1 MATKKFRIPRED
13 ISVKSQARIKWHW
26 VASLSLMMVSFSPS
40 VRANDDIVAERLTR
54 GEVNWTDKVII
65 ATGSGAP
72 DMKKSN
78 VAAIRQAAERA
89 ATVAALGNLLE
100 ALKGVRIT
108 GTEMAETKLEQAQIK
123 TQVEGIVR
131 NCKTTDT
138 RYFSDY
144 GVDVVLKC
152 PLDGG
157 LAMVLAPPKGQ
168 KAFKTAGKRVYTG
181 LIVDAVGLKA
191 KPALAF
197 RILKADGSGFYERE
211 IVKPNYF
218 RTHGT
223 SSYSRSIEGA
233 KKSAKIGDNPLVVRA
248 SGLDVNGTDLR
259 LSDEDLQR
267 LQGENLWFLL
277 EGRVIVATDGP

>member
-1 MATKKFRIPRED
+1 MSKR
-13 ISVKSQARIKWHW
+13 ARDFEFHAKLGL
-26 VASLSLMMVSFSPS
+26 VGCLSLCLVSLSPVVYAEDDVVS
-40 VRANDDIVAERLTR
+40 ERLNR
-54 GEVNWTDKVII
+54 GEVNWTEKVII

-89 ATVAALGNLLE
+89 ATVAALQNLLE
-100 ALKGVRIT
+100 ALKGLRIT
-108 GTEMAETKLEQAQIK
+108 GTELAGVKLSEGPIRTQI
-123 TQVEGIVR
+123 ESIVR
-131 NCKTTDT
+131 NCKTADT
-138 RYFSDY
+138 RYFADY

-152 PLDGG
+152 PLDGA

-168 KAFKTAGKRVYTG
+168 RAFKTAGQRVYTG

-197 RILKADGSGFYERE
+197 RLLKSDGSVFYERE
-211 IVKPNYF
+211 IVKPNFF

-223 SSYSRSIEGA
+223 SSYSKSIEGA
-233 KKSAKIGDNPLVVRA
+233 KKSTKIGDNPLVVRA
-248 SGLDVNGTDLR
+248 NGLDANGTDLR
-259 LSDEDLQR
+259 LSDEDFERMQA
-267 LQGENLWFLL
+267 QNLWFLL